1 MDLIVGNTYKFMSRK
16 FYTEAPKELQEELIR
31 QADAGVKVSIKV
43 ATRIVGEM
51 VEAGAGQEVEKF
63 FKKYNTILVA
73 QEKKKNEGKGTEPTQ
88 EEQTEQQEQSNQ
100 STEDVG
106 VEMPTESG
114 RVVAYLRLSQ
124 QESLEKNGFSRQLD
138 MVSTFKPVEIY
149 QDVISGSIRNRPE
162 LDRMINE
169 LQVGDVVIIPA
180 IDRLSRSLLD
190 LLDIVEVIKEKGAM
204 LKSVNEPW
212 LDTTSSNPMSSFLL
226 TIMGAF
232 SQLERDMIAER
243 IKRGCEVA
251 RKNGVKFGRPLKNG
265 ANVEHAISL
274 YRNREMSTRQIEKV
288 TGVSR
293 STLMRRVKELKE
305 KGEL

>member
-1 MDLIVGNTYKFMSRK
+1 MEKTYKFINRK
-16 FYTEAPKELQEELIR
+16 FYIEAPKELQEELIR

-43 ATRIVGEM
+43 ATKIAGEM
-51 VEAGAGQEVEKF
+51 VEVGAGQEIRSF
-63 FKKYNTILVA
+63 FKKYNAILKA
-73 QEKKKNEGKGTEPTQ
+73 QEKKKNESKEQEPAQ
-88 EEQTEQQEQSNQ
+88 EEPAEQQEQSNQ
-100 STEDVG
+100 ALEVEG
-106 VEMPTESG
+106 VNMPTESG
-114 RVVAYLRLSQ
+114 RIVAYLRLSQ

-138 MVSTFKPVEIY
+138 MVDHFKPVEIY

-162 LDRMINE
+162 LDRMLSE